1 MRFVKILGFRLIYC
15 NFVKDRYNVVED
27 LSDRLKQK
35 FPLQYSFLSKDLQF
49 EVEVNSQDEV
59 CKNFR
64 LIYYNFVKDRY
75 NLVEDLSDRLRQNF
89 HYNTHFSAKQFEVE
103 VN

>member
-27 LSDRLKQK
+27 LSDRLRQK
-35 FPLQYSFLSKDLQF
+35 FPLQYIFLSKDLQF

-59 CKNFR
+59 IFLSKLQLG
-64 LIYYNFVKDRY
+64 LITMK
-75 NLVEDLSDRLRQNF
+75 
-89 HYNTHFSAKQFEVE
+89 
-103 VN
+103 

>member
-1 MRFVKILGFRLIYC
+1 M
-15 NFVKDRYNVVED
+15 ED
-27 LSDRLKQK
+27 LSDRLRQK

-59 CKNFR
+59 CKIFR

-75 NLVEDLSDRLRQNF
+75 NLVEDLSERLRQKF
-89 HYNTHFSAKQFEVE
+89 PLQYSFLRKDLQFEVKVNSRDE
-103 VN
+103 VIYFFIMF